1 MSRWQSWFF
10 PALVVLAGCDVS
22 PRTQD
27 VGVAELPPGAA
38 PDDGSSEDPYAPDND
53 GEEGSTS
60 GGTQSTGEDSFE
72 SSDATFDVPALPDPV
87 PPGVCDTVDLLFVI
101 DNSGSMADEQANL
114 IASVPGFIEGISD
127 RLGVHTDYHVGVV
140 STDEATFN
148 ADGCQEI
155 GALVTRTQGDL
166 SSDSDCGP
174 YVEGASFMTPQDDLE
189 SSFSCAAQLGIDGNG
204 IERPMD
210 ALDRA
215 LHPEQGVTVCND
227 GFLRDEA
234 LLVVVLITDEEDD
247 FESDGDPVAW
257 YESVVEVKGG
267 DEERVVVLSL
277 VGHPKPNDCIPTQW
291 TGMQGAEIATRIL
304 QFTSIFPYGYV
315 GDICSADYEPFFA
328 EATEHI
334 DTACSLPE
342 G

>member
-1 MSRWQSWFF
+1 MCRWQSWFL
-10 PALVVLAGCDVS
+10 PALVALLGCDVS
-22 PRTQD
+22 PRTE
-27 VGVAELPPGAA
+27 ELGAA
-38 PDDGSSEDPYAPDND
+38 DVPSAPDRGDASSSTPDDDD
-53 GEEGSTS
+53 GDDAGSTGAGSESS
-60 GGTQSTGEDSFE
+60 GGAFE
-72 SSDATFDVPALPDPV
+72 TSGAGFDVPELPDPV
-87 PPGVCDTVDLLFVI
+87 PPGICDAVDLLFVI

-114 IASVPGFIEGISD
+114 IASVPGFIDGISD

-148 ADGCQEI
+148 AHGCQEL
-155 GALVTRTQGDL
+155 GALVTRTEGDL
-166 SSDSDCGP
+166 SSESDCGP
-174 YVEGASFMTPQDDLE
+174 YVEGASFMTPQDDLD

-215 LHPEQGVTVCND
+215 LHPAEGVTACND

-247 FESDGDPVAW
+247 ADSEGGPVSW
-257 YESVVEVKGG
+257 YESVLDAKGG

-334 DTACSLPE
+334 DTVCSLPA